1 MLLVQSHLSSILQY
15 AQRYSLSFNTFYQL
29 QVFNLVNEVYN
40 ICGWGQDVYGDGIVF
55 DQLEHLKLCICKDD
69 SSNVLARFLK
79 DSPNLRV
86 LVISQLDVSFFG
98 LTISKQI

>member
-1 MLLVQSHLSSILQY
+1 MLLDQSHLSSILQY
-15 AQRYSLSFNTFYQL
+15 AQRYSLSFYFYQL

-40 ICGWGQDVYGDGIVF
+40 ICGCGQDVYGDGIVF
-55 DQLEHLKLCICKDD
+55 DQLEHLTLCICKDD
-69 SSNVLARFLK
+69 SSNVLAQFLK

-98 LTISKQI
+98 LTINQ